1 MLCPLH
7 LFQLGCRRQIGCGE
21 EGEGGGREGAG
32 EDGLKEGGAEEVFVF
47 GERAGEEV
55 ELGFVPGSSG
65 FFGRG
70 AGCAGAGAGGSASG
84 GGGGGGRWMDIFKRL
99 EHGTLDVG
107 GVAGRF
113 FFSERVRGR
122 WGGEEGVEENRQF
135 GEDVLTDW
143 RESGAGA
150 GVGVGVFGF
159 GMWMGDGFGSG
170 SSGRVGGK
178 RWFFFISLYIC

>member
-70 AGCAGAGAGGSASG
+70 AGCARAGASG
-84 GGGGGGRWMDIFKRL
+84 GGGGGGGGGRFYEDRRSPTPD
-99 EHGTLDVG
+99 GTLSLEERKEKLSRSLWDTAPVQFQG
-107 GVAGRF
+107 ISALEAKTTGEWYA
-113 FFSERVRGR
+113 FSV
-122 WGGEEGVEENRQF
+122 
-135 GEDVLTDW
+135 
-143 RESGAGA
+143 
-150 GVGVGVFGF
+150 
-159 GMWMGDGFGSG
+159 
-170 SSGRVGGK
+170 
-178 RWFFFISLYIC
+178 ICSLN

>member
-1 MLCPLH
+1 M
-7 LFQLGCRRQIGCGE
+7 
-21 EGEGGGREGAG
+21 
-32 EDGLKEGGAEEVFVF
+32 FVF

-70 AGCAGAGAGGSASG
+70 ARAGGGGGGGGGAS

-113 FFSERVRGR
+113 FFSERVGGR
-122 WGGEEGVEENRQF
+122 WGGEEGVEEDSQF

-143 RESGAGA
+143 REPSAGAGV

-159 GMWMGDGFGSG
+159 GMWVGDGFGSG
-170 SSGRVGGK
+170 SGGRVGGK
-178 RWFFFISLYIC
+178 RWFFSTSLYGC

>member
-1 MLCPLH
+1 M
-7 LFQLGCRRQIGCGE
+7 
-21 EGEGGGREGAG
+21 
-32 EDGLKEGGAEEVFVF
+32 FVF

-170 SSGRVGGK
+170 SSGRARGK
-178 RWFFFISLYIC
+178 RWFFFTSLYGC

>member
-1 MLCPLH
+1 M
-7 LFQLGCRRQIGCGE
+7 
-21 EGEGGGREGAG
+21 
-32 EDGLKEGGAEEVFVF
+32 FVF

-70 AGCAGAGAGGSASG
+70 AGCASGSARAGAGGASAS
-84 GGGGGGRWMDIFKRL
+84 GGGGRWMDIFKRL

-113 FFSERVRGR
+113 FFSERVGGR
-122 WGGEEGVEENRQF
+122 WGGEESVEENSQF
-135 GEDVLTDW
+135 GEDVLSDW
-143 RESGAGA
+143 GEPDAGA

-170 SSGRVGGK
+170 SGGRVGGK
-178 RWFFFISLYIC
+178 RWFFSTSLYGC

>member
-32 EDGLKEGGAEEVFVF
+32 EDRLKEGGAEEVFVF

-70 AGCAGAGAGGSASG
+70 AGASAGAGASGGS
-84 GGGGGGRWMDIFKRL
+84 GGGGRWMDIFKRL
-99 EHGTLDVG
+99 EHGALDVG
-107 GVAGRF
+107 GVAGGF
-113 FFSERVRGR
+113 FFSERVGGR
-122 WGGEEGVEENRQF
+122 WGGEEGVEEKSQF
-135 GEDVLTDW
+135 REDVLSDW
-143 RESGAGA
+143 GEPGA

-170 SSGRVGGK
+170 SSGRARGK
-178 RWFFFISLYIC
+178 RWFFSTSLYGC